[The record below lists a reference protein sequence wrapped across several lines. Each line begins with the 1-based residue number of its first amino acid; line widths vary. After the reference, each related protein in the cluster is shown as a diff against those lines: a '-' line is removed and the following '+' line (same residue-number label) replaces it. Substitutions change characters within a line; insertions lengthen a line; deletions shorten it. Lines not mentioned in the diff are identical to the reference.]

1 MKYGTMLGDNTENM
15 LNYKLSRK
23 AENDLLDIALYGD
36 EKYGEAES
44 DKYREKLKKQF
55 LILAESPLRYPAVDH
70 IRVGYRRSVC
80 GVHSIYYKI
89 DNSGIVEIMRVL
101 RSQNTEEL

>member
-1 MKYGTMLGDNTENM
+1 MKYGAMLGDNTENM

-44 DKYREKLKKQF
+44 AGSA
-55 LILAESPLRYPAVDH
+55 ILF
-70 IRVGYRRSVC
+70 
-80 GVHSIYYKI
+80 
-89 DNSGIVEIMRVL
+89 
-101 RSQNTEEL
+101 